1 MVPVTQIMWPR
12 TPEEKA
18 RNRHTG
24 FVCFMNRQDAED
36 AMEACD
42 ETDPF
47 HVGRRIM
54 MRWGKNVKK
63 VSSATMTPFATKRA
77 SNDAKRPRFDNAP
90 ITSTTLRESLGSDAI
105 QVVIPEDSKRAR
117 FITTIASFVAK
128 DGSLLEQ
135 RFIAQEFQNPNFSF
149 LTYNESMNSQQ
160 KEEHLFYKWRVYAFC
175 QGDGLQTWRME
186 PFQMF
191 ADSAGRFWIPPPV
204 NRAAAMQEEQASIE
218 REERIRQQKAQ
229 RRRGRR
235 NEYLTGRQLEQARY
249 SGGAA
254 DGSAQMTENELKDFH
269 TLTRDKLCASREAIC
284 NAMAFCFEKS
294 GAAKQ
299 IANLLH
305 ELLVDNGP
313 GVSVD
318 TRIARLY
325 LLSDVLYNSQQPG
338 VRNAFLYRDAIER
351 MAPDVFASLG
361 KHGNGKIGRMTFMK
375 LKTAVSSILSAW
387 TNWSVYNPT
396 FIDELEVRFYCREV
410 APSAKSANDTAE
422 KSSSPPPN
430 DTDHADDVPVAETA
444 TVLKPRGDW
453 KEVAVDDDKVLV
465 QVQPKGVVTMLETM
479 TENQD
484 DDSDVDGEPLDDDD
498 LDGESLGDEDF
509 VMDGTA
515 DGKTD
520 QATADGKTDQAQ
532 NKKPAGE
539 ESDELDGEP
548 L

>member
-1 MVPVTQIMWPR
+1 MWPR

-47 HVGRRIM
+47 RVGRRIM

-63 VSSATMTPFATKRA
+63 VSNATMTPFATKRT
-77 SNDAKRPRFDNAP
+77 SNDAKRPRFDNEG
-90 ITSTTLRESLGSDAI
+90 TTAFLQESLGGSDAI
-105 QVVIPEDSKRAR
+105 QVVIPKDPKRAR

-135 RFIAQEFQNPNFSF
+135 RLIAQEFQNPNFSF

-160 KEEHLFYKWRVYAFC
+160 KEDHLFYKWRVYAFC

-191 ADSAGRFWIPPPV
+191 ADNHRGRFWIPPPV
-204 NRAAAMQEEQASIE
+204 NRAAAMQEEQASVE
-218 REERIRQQKAQ
+218 REQRIRQQKAQ

-235 NEYLTGRQLEQARY
+235 NEYLTGRQLEQARSY
-249 SGGAA
+249 SGGSAA
-254 DGSAQMTENELKDFH
+254 DGSAQMTENELKDFRA
-269 TLTRDKLCASREAIC
+269 LTRDKLCASREAIC
-284 NAMAFCFEKS
+284 NAMAYCFEKS

-299 IANLLH
+299 IANLLR
-305 ELLVDNGP
+305 ELLVDNGPP

-396 FIDELEVRFYCREV
+396 FIDELEARFDGREV
-410 APSAKSANDTAE
+410 APSAKSANDTAA

-430 DTDHADDVPVAETA
+430 DTDHPDDAPVAETA

-465 QVQPKGVVTMLETM
+465 RVQPKGVVTVLETM
-479 TENQD
+479 TDNQD

-520 QATADGKTDQAQ
+520 QAQ